1 MEFLMAIKYDK
12 KLWRELMCIFIVCIL
27 CSIFCGKKWWRGCIS
42 MAYPA
47 EGSFHTV
54 PLIKRSGGSIG
65 LSVHRPTLFVFLCFY
80 IFVLFVFL
88 YDSINQRQGWLH

>member
-1 MEFLMAIKYDK
+1 
-12 KLWRELMCIFIVCIL
+12 
-27 CSIFCGKKWWRGCIS
+27 

-65 LSVHRPTLFVFLCFY
+65 LSVHRPATLFVFLCFLVFLCFY